1 MKNKIV
7 LALLLFF
14 LIAFKTY
21 SQVNTEK
28 FRRDADTLGFSG
40 NADLEI
46 DFRTGN
52 VDFQR
57 VGLGGRMNYNF
68 GSDYTFLVFKGEYGW
83 QSGEEFSNEA
93 LVHLRNVYS
102 LREEIQ
108 LETFI
113 QSDFNK
119 SRLLLNRYLAGGG
132 LRFKIFTADDF
143 KMRIGTAYFYE
154 LEKYNLPENS
164 LHGIRTYTHRSSSYF
179 TSNIALND
187 DLNFTT
193 ITYFQPA
200 IGKWEDYRII
210 SENSLGI
217 TLSKYFDIYIDVNM
231 RYDNRP
237 PDNIKRFDTDSKL
250 GVSIKF

>member
-1 MKNKIV
+1 MINKILFV
-7 LALLLFF
+7 LLLSFLFF
-14 LIAFKTY
+14 SQAY
-21 SQVNTEK
+21 AQVNTEK
-28 FRRDADTLGFSG
+28 FRKDADTVGFSG

-46 DFRTGN
+46 DFRAGN

-57 VGLGGRMNYNF
+57 VGLGGRLNYNF
-68 GSDYTFLVFKGEYGW
+68 GDDYTFMVFKGEYGW

-102 LREEIQ
+102 LWKEIQ
-108 LETFI
+108 VEAFL

-132 LRFKIFTADDF
+132 LRFKIITTDNF
-143 KMRIGTAYFYE
+143 KVRIGTSYFYE
-154 LEKYNLPENS
+154 FEKYDLPENS
-164 LHGIRTYTHRSSSYF
+164 LHGVRKFTHRSSSYI
-179 TSNIALND
+179 TSNISFSN

-200 IGKWEDYRII
+200 IGRWEDYRII
-210 SENSLGI
+210 SENSLAI
-217 TLSKYFDIYIDVNM
+217 TVSKYFEIYIDANL

-237 PDNIKRFDTDSKL
+237 PDNIKRSDIESKV
-250 GVSIKF
+250 GVSLKF

>member
-1 MKNKIV
+1 MINKIV
-7 LALLLFF
+7 FVLLIFF
-14 LIAFKTY
+14 LFIPQTQ

-28 FRRDADTLGFSG
+28 FRKDADTLGFSG
-40 NADLEI
+40 SADLEI

-57 VGLGGRMNYNF
+57 AGLGGRLNYNF
-68 GSDYTFLVFKGEYGW
+68 GDDYTFLVFKGEYGW

-102 LREEIQ
+102 LWKEIQ
-108 LETFI
+108 LETFL

-132 LRFKIFTADDF
+132 LRFKIFTTDNF
-143 KMRIGTAYFYE
+143 KVRFGTAYFYE
-154 LEKYNLPENS
+154 FEKYNLPENS
-164 LHGIRTYTHRSSSYF
+164 LHGVRTFTHRSSSYI
-179 TSNIALND
+179 TSNLSFNNNLN
-187 DLNFTT
+187 LTT

-210 SENSLGI
+210 SENSLSI
-217 TLSKYFDIYIDVNM
+217 TISKYFDIYTDVNL

-237 PDNIKRFDTDSKL
+237 PDHIKPFDTDSKF
-250 GVSIKF
+250 GVSLKF